1 MHQRLRRSSILGV
14 VGLCLLAAAGCP
26 SVDPGPL
33 KPELLNE
40 EVGYLLDIACHFSAP
55 ARDDHLDLQR
65 RVRRNFEESLV
76 RAFSL
81 HEVNNVL
88 TAVKTVV
95 NHPGL
100 LQKLEVNRFLAAFV
114 LACGEDVRVTF
125 FREDDL
131 VRTESFAGGAARRLR
146 KTGVLDLD
154 LRSQAFNIHEDVTP
168 QIYTFSRHAIE
179 VPLAKVKLGFKPEA
193 SRITLSIRDEALIR
207 NMRARLGWT
216 EEEEPSLASSETFAE
231 RISRERRVYAVVA
244 GIVLIEDVI
253 RPGAQVVVD
262 DRGARWVFGGF
273 VRERDRT
280 WAEALFQRNE
290 GRRIER
296 YVIRRRRADEE
307 PIEPSPA
314 TPSSAPP
321 ISRES
326 TPSSST
332 PEAPRPES
340 PPASPRAESSA
351 TSGPESKR
359 DG

>member
-1 MHQRLRRSSILGV
+1 MQQSLRRFSILGV
-14 VGLCLLAAAGCP
+14 LVIGVLAAAGCP

-33 KPELLNE
+33 KPEFLNQ
-40 EVGYLLDIACHFSAP
+40 EVGYLLDIACRFSAP
-55 ARDDHLDLQR
+55 ARKDPLDVQR
-65 RVRRNFEESLV
+65 RVRGNFESALV
-76 RAFSL
+76 RAYSL

-114 LACGEDVRVTF
+114 LACGEDDRVTF
-125 FREDDL
+125 FREEDL
-131 VRTESFAGGAARRLR
+131 VQTESFAGGAARRLR

-168 QIYTFSRHAIE
+168 QIYTFKKPAIE
-179 VPLAKVKLGFKPEA
+179 VPLTQVKLGYKPEA
-193 SRITLSIRDEALIR
+193 SRITLSIRDEQMIR
-207 NMRARLGWT
+207 NLRARLGWT
-216 EEEEPSLASSETFAE
+216 EEEEPSLASSETFAD
-231 RISRERRVYAVVA
+231 RISRERRIYAVVA

-280 WAEALFQRNE
+280 WAEALVQRNE

-296 YVIRRRRADEE
+296 YVIRRRRADQD
-307 PIEPSPA
+307 PVEPSAAGSVSAKP
-314 TPSSAPP
+314 TPV
-321 ISRES
+321 ES
-326 TPSSST
+326 TPAKPT
-332 PEAPRPES
+332 PTDPVPEAPGS
-340 PPASPRAESSA
+340 AASEP
-351 TSGPESKR
+351 KR